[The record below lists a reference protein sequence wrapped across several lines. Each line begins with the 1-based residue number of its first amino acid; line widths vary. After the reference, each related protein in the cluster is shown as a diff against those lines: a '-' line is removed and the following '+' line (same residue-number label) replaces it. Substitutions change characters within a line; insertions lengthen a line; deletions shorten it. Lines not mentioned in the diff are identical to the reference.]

1 MLNRIASRITEKSIK
16 WLDDHK
22 GYKAGYYSLFGSGGR
37 VRKGLGERK
46 GFGGGLAEI
55 TASMSGGVIDA
66 SAGEEPPRRFPGN

>member
-1 MLNRIASRITEKSIK
+1 M
-16 WLDDHK
+16 
-22 GYKAGYYSLFGSGGR
+22 
-37 VRKGLGERK
+37 RKGLGERK